1 VTPSPIRISADDLT
15 SFLAALLGAKG
26 MSATDARTLA
36 SVIAWADLRGISSHG
51 VERAPMYL
59 RIIDSGEMDPRAV
72 PTLIDNAPALFT
84 VDAHRSA
91 GPVAMKMVTDE
102 AMRRARTY
110 GSTIG
115 IARGTTHT
123 GAIGHYVCK
132 AAEQGFA
139 AIHINSGP
147 PNMAYHGAKVTSL
160 ATSPIA
166 IGVPTREGPL
176 VLDMAT
182 AMIANGRLEK
192 AARDHEPIPAGA
204 ALTKDGEP
212 TTDASKAAIL
222 LPLGGPKGSGLSF
235 MIESLTSILAANP
248 ILLSAI
254 APGGKRRHVHNAMFI
269 AIDIGK
275 LRPLDDFKREMSA
288 FGEIVKALPRLDPQ
302 AEILLPGERG
312 AREEAARTK
321 TGIPVPGNAW
331 AKLVEAAEKLG
342 VAVPQT
348 LS

>member
-1 VTPSPIRISADDLT
+1 MKPTTLRIKPDDLT
-15 SFLAALLGAKG
+15 NFLAAMLGAKG

-36 SVIAWADLRGISSHG
+36 SVITWADLRGISSHG
-51 VERAPMYL
+51 TERAAMYL

-72 PTLIDNAPALFT
+72 PALIDNAPALFT
-84 VDAHRSA
+84 VDAQRSA
-91 GPVAMKMVTDE
+91 GPVAMKIVMDE
-102 AMRRARTY
+102 AMQRARTF
-110 GSTIG
+110 GSAIG

-147 PNMAYHGAKVTSL
+147 PNMAYHGAKVASL

-166 IGVPTREGPL
+166 IGVPTDDGPL

-192 AARDHEPIPAGA
+192 AVRDNQPIPAGA
-204 ALTKDGEP
+204 ALTKDGNP
-212 TTDASKAAIL
+212 TTDASEASIL

-235 MIESLTSILAANP
+235 MIESLTSILVAKP
-248 ILLSAI
+248 ILMSAI
-254 APGGKRRHVHNAMFI
+254 GPGGKRRHVHNAMFT

-288 FGEIVKALPRLDPQ
+288 FGRIVKDLPRLDPD

-312 AREEAARTK
+312 AREERQRATS
-321 TGIPVPGNAW
+321 GIPVLDKTW
-331 AKLVEAAEKLG
+331 AKLCETAGKLG
-342 VAVPQT
+342 VAIPQT
-348 LS
+348 FS